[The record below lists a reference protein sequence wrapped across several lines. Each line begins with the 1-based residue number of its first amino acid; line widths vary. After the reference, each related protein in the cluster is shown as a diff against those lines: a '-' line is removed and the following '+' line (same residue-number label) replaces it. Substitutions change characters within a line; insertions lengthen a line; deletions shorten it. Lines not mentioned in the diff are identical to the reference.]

1 MTDIGHCRHCGHTL
15 VPDAQFCESCGV
27 AVPAAAPEAVPAGSL
42 TRGASGVDTP
52 TMAIPTTDFGPPG
65 PDDPYEWEPR
75 RRVLPWIA
83 GVVAI
88 ALIVAA
94 VFVVMGSGDKHR
106 SVTSKAHISGPVV
119 MPWVVTFKLSQAIT
133 LLAKDGVD
141 TSQIDVVRV
150 PRVDMSP
157 GTVITQVPSAGM
169 TVDQGVT
176 LTAARAPDALPNFV
190 GKGVNT
196 VLATLSTLD
205 VKFTVDDLL
214 DAAVS
219 DGTVLAQSP
228 PAGSPFSRMVRL
240 TVARKPIPTNLAD
253 LTGVGATPAQ
263 SDGAVLAGV
272 AYPDSLSWRVPVCPG
287 TQPATVSY
295 LLAGHYRKLTTTAGV
310 SADPAHPADQVH
322 LDIAVDGAVVVS
334 RDLDQ
339 QSSVPVDIDLVGHQ
353 QLALTFTAVGA
364 TGPQCWNAEATLGR
378 ARLLSIAQNR

>member
-1 MTDIGHCRHCGHTL
+1 MTGMGQCRHCGRTL
-15 VPDAQFCESCGV
+15 VPNAQFCERCGV
-27 AVPAAAPEAVPAGSL
+27 AVPAAVPQGGL
-42 TRGASGVDTP
+42 TPGASGVDTP
-52 TMAIPTTDFGPPG
+52 TMAVPTTDLGPPG
-65 PDDPYEWEPR
+65 PDDPYDPYDWEPR

-94 VFVVMGSGDKHR
+94 VFVVVGSGDKHR
-106 SVTSKAHISGPVV
+106 SVSSKAHLSGPIV

-133 LLAKDGVD
+133 ALEKDGVD
-141 TSQIDVVRV
+141 SGEIDVVRV
-150 PRVDMSP
+150 ARTDMSP
-157 GTVITQVPSAGM
+157 GTVINQIPSAGM

-176 LTAARAPDALPNFV
+176 LTAARAPDTVPNFV

-205 VKFTVDDLL
+205 VKFTVEDLL

-228 PAGSPFSRMVRL
+228 AAGSPFSPTVRL
-240 TVARKPIPTNLAD
+240 TIARKPIPTNLAD
-253 LTGVGATPAQ
+253 LTGTGAPPTPSGATT
-263 SDGAVLAGV
+263 LAGV

-287 TQPATVSY
+287 TQPVTVSY

-310 SADPAHPADQVH
+310 SADPANPADQVH
-322 LDIAVDGAVVVS
+322 LDIAVDGVVVVS
-334 RDLDQ
+334 RNLDQ
-339 QSSVPVDIDLVGHQ
+339 QSSVPVDIDLVAHQ

-364 TGPQCWNAEATLGR
+364 TGPRCWNAEATLGR